1 MMRAPKITLDQWRA
15 LIAVV
20 EQGGYAQAATS
31 LHKSQSSVTYAV
43 QQIESQLNVK
53 AFRIEG
59 RKAVLTPTGD
69 LLCRRARYLLD
80 EAAVLEQ
87 SAQRLSAGWEA
98 EVRLAVEVIFPTWLL
113 LECLDR
119 LGRESPHTRIELI
132 ESVLGHRTDA
142 LAQGQ
147 ADLAIF
153 GNVPQGFMGEP
164 LMRLRFVLAAHPEH
178 ALHKLGRKLTLRD
191 LREHRHLVV
200 RESSPERESVPSME
214 VTQRWTV
221 SNLATSIEAARLG
234 YGFAFLPEE
243 MIREELHAG
252 MLKALPMREG
262 GERFA
267 DLYLIFADRE
277 HAGPAALRLAELIR
291 EAVGSECRKS
301 AVKPKALE
309 RQRTKSTMASK
320 VRATSGAHKPA

>member
-1 MMRAPKITLDQWRA
+1 MPAPKITLDQWRA
-15 LIAVV
+15 LVAVV
-20 EQGGYAQAATS
+20 EEGGYAQAAKS

-43 QQIESQLNVK
+43 QQIESQLAVK

-69 LLCRRARYLLD
+69 LLSRRAHYLLD

-87 SAQRLSAGWEA
+87 SARRLSAGWEA

-113 LECLDR
+113 LKCLDR
-119 LGRESPHTRIELI
+119 LGTESPHTRIELI
-132 ESVLGHRTDA
+132 ESVLGHRTEA

-153 GNVPQGFMGEP
+153 GSIPQGFLGEP

-178 ALHKLGRKLTLRD
+178 PLHKLGRKLTMRD

-200 RESSPERESVPSME
+200 RESSPQRGSAPSME
-214 VTQRWTV
+214 ITQRWTV
-221 SNLATSIEAARLG
+221 SHLATSIEAARSG
-234 YGFAFLPEE
+234 YGFAWLPEE
-243 MIREELHAG
+243 RIRDELEAG
-252 MLKALPMREG
+252 TLKSLPLREG
-262 GERFA
+262 AERFA

-277 HAGPAALRLAELIR
+277 HAGPATVRLAETIR
-291 EAVGSECRKS
+291 EAVASECKRS
-301 AVKPKALE
+301 AVPIKAPQRHR
-309 RQRTKSTMASK
+309 RQSTSASTL
-320 VRATSGAHKPA
+320 RARSR